1 MADPRPSH
9 TTLRHEGPSLL
20 NIPVEP
26 FRGPGA
32 ALYGKR
38 GPQRA
43 SPDYAARKPLS
54 TEPETIQHFVD
65 DCLAHVADLS
75 TRQKTAVRS
84 EVMKMLHDI
93 RFLRMLTD
101 EAKARGPWS
110 QAAVASDEGRPI

>member
-1 MADPRPSH
+1 VQSF
-9 TTLRHEGPSLL
+9 L
-20 NIPVEP
+20 NEPVAP
-26 FRGPGA
+26 FPGAGA
-32 ALYGKR
+32 ALYTKYGPR
-38 GPQRA
+38 GPANTGRQ
-43 SPDYAARKPLS
+43 RKPLS

>member
-1 MADPRPSH
+1 MQ
-9 TTLRHEGPSLL
+9 SLL
-20 NIPVEP
+20 NTPTEP
-26 FRGPGA
+26 FPGAGA
-32 ALYGKR
+32 ALYTKYGPR
-38 GPQRA
+38 GPANTGCQ
-43 SPDYAARKPLS
+43 RKPLS

-75 TRQKTAVRS
+75 TRQKTAVRA

-110 QAAVASDEGRPI
+110 QAAVDHSEGTLPPV